1 MTINLRE
8 GLRLSLGTL
17 TVIPVGA
24 VRTDRGTAGA
34 AMLWAPLVGAGLGG
48 AAGGVAWACGR
59 LGTPSLV
66 AATAGLATLAM
77 LTRGLHLDGLA
88 DTADALGATG
98 GPEQSLTVMKRS
110 DIGPFGVITLV
121 LVLLAQT
128 AALAGQLGYGHPQ
141 RIVAAM
147 VLAATAGRGN
157 LPWACRGPRAA
168 RPNGLGAMVAGTVDP
183 LAAAGVTALVI
194 LGQIGLGGI
203 AGLGATR
210 CALAALLSWATAE
223 VLLRRCERRFGGITG
238 DVLGALVEVGT
249 TVVLVV
255 LSTAPFPYD

>member
-1 MTINLRE
+1 LSRLD

-17 TVIPVGA
+17 TVIPVGP
-24 VRTDRGTAGA
+24 VRTDRAAAGA
-34 AMLWAPLVGAGLGG
+34 AMLWAPLVGAGLGA
-48 AAGGVAWACGR
+48 AAGGVAWTCGR
-59 LGTPSLV
+59 LGCPSLV
-66 AATAGLATLAM
+66 AAAAALAGLAV

-88 DTADALGATG
+88 DTADGLGACG
-98 GPEQSLTVMKRS
+98 DADQALAVMKRS

-121 LVLLAQT
+121 LVLLMQA
-128 AALAGQLGYGHPQ
+128 AALSGQLGYGHRH
-141 RIVAAM
+141 RIVAAIM
-147 VLAATAGRGN
+147 LAAVAGRGN
-157 LPWACRGPRAA
+157 LPWACRGTRAA

-183 LAAAGVTALVI
+183 MAAAGATALVV
-194 LGQIGLGGI
+194 LGQVAVGGV
-203 AGLGATR
+203 AGLGVAR
-210 CALAALLSWATAE
+210 CALAALLSWAAAE

>member
-1 MTINLRE
+1 MIALD

-24 VRTDRGTAGA
+24 VRTDRATAGA
-34 AMLWAPLVGAGLGG
+34 AMLWAPVVGAALGATAGG
-48 AAGGVAWACGR
+48 AAWACGR
-59 LGTPSLV
+59 LGTSSLV
-66 AATAGLATLAM
+66 AAVCAVAVPAG

-88 DTADALGATG
+88 DTADGLGSAG
-98 GPEQSLTVMKRS
+98 GPEQALAVMKRS
-110 DIGPFGVITLV
+110 DIGPFGVVTLV
-121 LVLLAQT
+121 LVLLAQV
-128 AALAGQLGYGHPQ
+128 AALSGQLGYGHGH

-183 LAAAGVTALVI
+183 MAAAGATALVVSV
-194 LGQIGLGGI
+194 QVAVGGV
-203 AGLGATR
+203 AGLGMAR
-210 CALAALLSWATAE
+210 CALAATLSWAAAE
-223 VLLRRCERRFGGITG
+223 VLLRKCERRFGGITG
-238 DVLGALVEVGT
+238 DVLGALVEIGT